1 MNSRKNTVTVEK
13 ASVETREG
21 EWFVKYHTKEGQG
34 QIDVRKIQ
42 DVSSVRQR
50 NMWMLVGGLAL
61 FLLTPIFIT
70 PVLFEAI
77 RDDYLVAALQSLL
90 TITGIGLI
98 ACYAWAPSYVSVKH
112 EGGELRVKLRK
123 KGQREAFVDEIKQKK
138 ELGRP
143 SQD

>member
-42 DVSSVRQR
+42 DVSSVKQR
-50 NMWMLVGGLAL
+50 NVWILVGGLAL
-61 FLLTPIFIT
+61 ILLTPFII
-70 PVLFEAI
+70 PELF
-77 RDDYLVAALQSLL
+77 RDVGGYLVAALQSLL
-90 TITGIGLI
+90 TISGFGLLV
-98 ACYAWAPSYVSVKH
+98 CYAFPLSYVIVKH
-112 EGGELRVKLRK
+112 EGGELRIKLRK